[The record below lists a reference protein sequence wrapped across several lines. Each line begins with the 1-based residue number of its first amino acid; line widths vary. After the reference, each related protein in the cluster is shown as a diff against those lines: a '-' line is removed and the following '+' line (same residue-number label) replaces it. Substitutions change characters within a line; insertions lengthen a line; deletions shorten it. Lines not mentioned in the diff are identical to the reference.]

1 MSPAFQTPLTGDH
14 YDMINNGLRS
24 IYDAQQMIAKA
35 SACGMDCRAH
45 QESANYLQQQLQGLK
60 THFFPQGRP
69 Q

>member
-1 MSPAFQTPLTGDH
+1 MSPPQLSPLTGDH
-14 YDMINNGLRS
+14 YDAINTGLRA
-24 IYDAQQMIAKA
+24 IHDAQMLISKA

-60 THFFPQGRP
+60 THFFANGRP